1 MKSTCKLSEIGKI
14 FGLNNVDKLANT
26 LYYAV
31 KEIIYIKRKTGD
43 PLSLLQV
50 KKRLLS
56 RM

>member
-14 FGLNNVDKLANT
+14 FGINNVDKLVNT

-31 KEIIYIKRKTGD
+31 KEIIYIKRGD